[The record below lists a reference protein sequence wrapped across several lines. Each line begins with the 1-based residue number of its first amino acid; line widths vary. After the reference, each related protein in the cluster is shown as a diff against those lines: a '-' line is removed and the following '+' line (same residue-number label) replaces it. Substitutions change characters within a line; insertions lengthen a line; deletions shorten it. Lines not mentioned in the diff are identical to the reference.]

1 MSPGI
6 RSRRRSGV
14 IGETRRTGGGRL
26 STAEELERL
35 VALLDRG
42 VLSEEEFQAEKARLL
57 GQSSAEGPSEAPSP
71 TEPIS
76 TQPSSSEEQTSPRLG
91 SSAGLAVT
99 PTGSPV
105 PTGGSDRE
113 QQQGS
118 FVLTGKQV
126 LIGLLILV
134 VIAAG
139 AGLGIALTGS
149 NTPASA
155 SEVFLQPSNA
165 QGQNPFTPNVGKNAP
180 ATAKTAAALTPSSGT
195 NLASY
200 TGNSIGLYGGTL
212 DTSSCNPGQMVAY
225 LEANPQKASAW
236 AAAEGIPVS
245 QVPTYI
251 NGLTPMTLR
260 YDTRVTNHGYVNGQ
274 ANAIPE
280 ILQAGQ
286 AVLVDS
292 HGVPRA
298 RCYCGNPLT
307 PPAAVSGTPQY
318 TGVQWTGFSPTT
330 TIVVTQSTTI
340 INNFTLINNSTG
352 QAFSRPTGTTGTSD
366 SPTPSCTAGGPSMPG
381 VTACTATTTKC
392 LTGNGFASLSC
403 LDAAVQAA
411 DRAGAHLSHAVA
423 NCGPADANLSNGA
436 YVACGLTST
445 SVGSATEVVLI
456 GPTPPGFTVTWSPS
470 SSVPCNQLNAGEL
483 AAFEAYPD
491 LGGCV
496 NYSANA
502 GNTGTPTTTMATTTT
517 TAAPPASQITIASLD
532 ATIAQQANAA
542 PPSPGQPPGSWTVT
556 CGPPSASLAVGSDIL
571 CDSVN
576 PAFGDSLEVIQI
588 TGSTPSSF
596 TVVAGPGTSFPC
608 SSLNAAEQ
616 AAFTADGNS
625 CTPG

>member
-1 MSPGI
+1 MTQGSQSHSCIGCGQVLSPGA
-6 RSRRRSGV
+6 V
-14 IGETRRTGGGRL
+14 FCDNCGRKVVE
-26 STAEELERL
+26 ST
-35 VALLDRG
+35 
-42 VLSEEEFQAEKARLL
+42 
-57 GQSSAEGPSEAPSP
+57 EASKSPPP
-71 TEPIS
+71 TEPLS
-76 TQPSSSEEQTSPRLG
+76 RPSVPSEEPTSPG
-91 SSAGLAVT
+91 FVESPPGASVP
-99 PTGSPV
+99 PTGS
-105 PTGGSDRE
+105 TATMGGGDE
-113 QQQGS
+113 GHKQGG

-134 VIAAG
+134 VFAAG
-139 AGLGIALTGS
+139 AGLGIALTRS

-245 QVPTYI
+245 QVSTYI
-251 NGLTPMTLR
+251 NALTPMTLR

-352 QAFSRPTGTTGTSD
+352 QAFSRPAGTTGTSD
-366 SPTPSCTAGGPSMPG
+366 SPTPNCTGGPSMPG
-381 VTACTATTTKC
+381 VTACTTPPTTTTKC
-392 LTGNGFASLSC
+392 LTGNGFASIAC

-411 DRAGAHLSHAVA
+411 DRANAHLSDAVA

-483 AAFEAYPD
+483 AAFAAYPN

-502 GNTGTPTTTMATTTT
+502 GNTGTPTTTPPTTPPTTTT
-517 TAAPPASQITIASLD
+517 PTTACPYGSNGSGGCLGPPACSVNNCTG
-532 ATIAQQANAA
+532 
-542 PPSPGQPPGSWTVT
+542 PSGSY
-556 CGPPSASLAVGSDIL
+556 CGPNGCPV
-571 CDSVN
+571 
-576 PAFGDSLEVIQI
+576 
-588 TGSTPSSF
+588 
-596 TVVAGPGTSFPC
+596 
-608 SSLNAAEQ
+608 
-616 AAFTADGNS
+616 GNS
-625 CTPG
+625 LGEPQKGAAKV

>member
-6 RSRRRSGV
+6 WSLSRSGV

-35 VALLDRG
+35 VALRDRG
-42 VLSEEEFQAEKARLL
+42 ILSEEEFQAEKARLL
-57 GQSSAEGPSEAPSP
+57 GQSSADGPSEAPSP

-76 TQPSSSEEQTSPRLG
+76 TQPSSSEEQTSPGLAA
-91 SSAGLAVT
+91 SSAGPAVT
-99 PTGSPV
+99 PSGSPV

-113 QQQGS
+113 QQQGGFS
-118 FVLTGKQV
+118 LTSKHV
-126 LIGLLILV
+126 LIGLVILA
-134 VIAAG
+134 VILAG
-139 AGLGIALTGS
+139 ALGIVLTEGS
-149 NTPASA
+149 TPAANA
-155 SEVFLQPSNA
+155 SEIFLQPTNA

-180 ATAKTAAALTPSSGT
+180 ATTKTAAALTPSSGT

-200 TGNSIGLYGGTL
+200 SGNSIGLYGGTL

-225 LEANPQKASAW
+225 LAANPQKASAW

-245 QVPTYI
+245 QVSTYI

-298 RCYCGNPLT
+298 RCFCGNPLT
-307 PPAAVSGTPQY
+307 PPAAVSGTPHY
-318 TGVQWTGFSPTT
+318 TGVQWTSFSPTT
-330 TIVVTQSTTI
+330 TIVIIQSSTTI
-340 INNFTLINNSTG
+340 DNFTLINNSTG
-352 QAFSRPTGTTGTSD
+352 EAFSRPAGTTGSSD

-381 VTACTATTTKC
+381 VTACTTTTTKC
-392 LTGNGFASLSC
+392 LTGKGFASISC

-411 DRAGAHLSHAVA
+411 DRAGGSYGGHLSDAVA

-502 GNTGTPTTTMATTTT
+502 GNTGTPTTTPHHDCGSAR
-517 TAAPPASQITIASLD
+517 IAD
-532 ATIAQQANAA
+532 HVN
-542 PPSPGQPPGSWTVT
+542 QP
-556 CGPPSASLAVGSDIL
+556 
-571 CDSVN
+571 
-576 PAFGDSLEVIQI
+576 
-588 TGSTPSSF
+588 
-596 TVVAGPGTSFPC
+596 
-608 SSLNAAEQ
+608 
-616 AAFTADGNS
+616 
-625 CTPG
+625 

>member
-1 MSPGI
+1 
-6 RSRRRSGV
+6 
-14 IGETRRTGGGRL
+14 
-26 STAEELERL
+26 
-35 VALLDRG
+35 
-42 VLSEEEFQAEKARLL
+42 
-57 GQSSAEGPSEAPSP
+57 
-71 TEPIS
+71 
-76 TQPSSSEEQTSPRLG
+76 
-91 SSAGLAVT
+91 
-99 PTGSPV
+99 
-105 PTGGSDRE
+105 
-113 QQQGS
+113 
-118 FVLTGKQV
+118 
-126 LIGLLILV
+126 
-134 VIAAG
+134 
-139 AGLGIALTGS
+139 
-149 NTPASA
+149 
-155 SEVFLQPSNA
+155 
-165 QGQNPFTPNVGKNAP
+165 
-180 ATAKTAAALTPSSGT
+180 
-195 NLASY
+195 
-200 TGNSIGLYGGTL
+200 
-212 DTSSCNPGQMVAY
+212 
-225 LEANPQKASAW
+225 
-236 AAAEGIPVS
+236 
-245 QVPTYI
+245 
-251 NGLTPMTLR
+251 MTLR

-307 PPAAVSGTPQY
+307 PPAAVSGTPHY

-352 QAFSRPTGTTGTSD
+352 QAFSRPAGTTGTSD

-381 VTACTATTTKC
+381 VTACTTTTTKC
-392 LTGNGFASLSC
+392 LTGKGFASISC

-411 DRAGAHLSHAVA
+411 DRANAHLSHAVA

-445 SVGSATEVVLI
+445 SVGSVTEVVLI

-502 GNTGTPTTTMATTTT
+502 GGNTGTPTTTMATTTTT

-556 CGPPSASLAVGSDIL
+556 CGPPSASLAVGAYIECGSF
-571 CDSVN
+571 N
-576 PAFGDSLEVIQI
+576 PAFGSSEEVIQI

-596 TVVAGPGTSFPC
+596 TVVVGPGSDLSCTG
-608 SSLNAAEQ
+608 LNAAEE
-616 AAFTADGNS
+616 AAMTADGDP
-625 CTPG
+625 CTPNG

>member
-1 MSPGI
+1 M
-6 RSRRRSGV
+6 
-14 IGETRRTGGGRL
+14 

-35 VALLDRG
+35 VALRDRG

-57 GQSSAEGPSEAPSP
+57 GHSSAEGPSEAPSP

-76 TQPSSSEEQTSPRLG
+76 TQPSSAEEQTSPGLVA
-91 SSAGLAVT
+91 SSAGPAVT

-105 PTGGSDRE
+105 PTGGSDRK
-113 QQQGS
+113 QQRGG

-149 NTPASA
+149 NMPASA
-155 SEVFLQPSNA
+155 GEVFLQPSNA

-212 DTSSCNPGQMVAY
+212 DTSSCNPGQMSAY

-236 AAAEGIPVS
+236 AGAEGIPVS
-245 QVPTYI
+245 QVSTYI

-307 PPAAVSGTPQY
+307 PPIAVSGTPHY
-318 TGVQWTGFSPTT
+318 TGVQWTAFSPTT

-352 QAFSRPTGTTGTSD
+352 QAFSRPAGTTGTSD

-381 VTACTATTTKC
+381 VTACTTTTTKC
-392 LTGNGFASLSC
+392 LTGIGFASLSC

-496 NYSANA
+496 NYSATA
-502 GNTGTPTTTMATTTT
+502 GSTGTSTTTMATTTT
-517 TAAPPASQITIASLD
+517 TTAVPPVSQITIASLE
-532 ATIAQQANAA
+532 AAIAQQANAA
-542 PPSPGQPPGSWTVT
+542 PPSPGEPPGSWTVT
-556 CGPPSASLAVGSDIL
+556 CGPPSASLAVGADIE
-571 CDSVN
+571 CGSFN
-576 PAFGDSLEVIQI
+576 PAIGSSEEVIQI
-588 TGSTPSSF
+588 TGSTSSSF
-596 TVVAGPGTSFPC
+596 TVVVGPGSEIPC
-608 SSLNAAEQ
+608 TSLNAAEE
-616 AAFTADGNS
+616 AAMTADGDPCNPS
-625 CTPG
+625 G